1 MSVPP
6 IPNSYW
12 LPGGR
17 VCAGEYPGHWVA
29 QTARERIGR
38 LLDAGIRS
46 FLDLTEESDPLEP
59 YDGHLYAEAGRREI
73 EVVYARF
80 GVRDMDVPPREHMA
94 RILDHLDAELAA
106 GRNVYLHC
114 WGGIG
119 RTGTAVGC
127 HLVRTGRSGTD
138 ALATIAE
145 LWQTVS
151 EAKRRDFPESP
162 QTRAQRAFVEGWV
175 EERRTYNRRKTRP
188 GN

>member
-1 MSVPP
+1 MTIPP

-29 QTARERIGR
+29 RTARERIGR

-46 FLDLTEESDPLEP
+46 FLDLTEEGDPLEP
-59 YDGHLYAEAGRREI
+59 YDDHLYEEAGRRDI
-73 EVVYARF
+73 DVVYARF
-80 GVRDMDVPPREHMA
+80 GVRDMDVPAREQMA
-94 RILDHLDAELAA
+94 KILDHLDAELAA

-127 HLVRTGRSGTD
+127 HLVRSGRSGTE

-151 EAKRRDFPESP
+151 EVKRRDFPESP
-162 QTRAQRAFVEGWV
+162 QTRAQRAFVEGWA
-175 EERRTYNRRKTRP
+175 EGRRSDESRRTSP
-188 GN
+188 GS